1 MDCGKEHD
9 SLITRPW
16 QNQQWNMLVNSLVIF
31 DWRPECFVS
40 IVVLYRR
47 ELGSCR
53 RRGWILRV
61 GVCCRR
67 GSIDFCRHLFFGG
80 WIFSSCFLPD
90 LKGQP
95 LSTPSRRKG
104 VDAILLKLPSVQLGA
119 GRAAD
124 GVAKRLRLDGWM
136 SFAERK
142 EVVVIIANRK
152 GEKKKFTKR
161 DMATSQ

>member
-1 MDCGKEHD
+1 M
-9 SLITRPW
+9 
-16 QNQQWNMLVNSLVIF
+16 
-31 DWRPECFVS
+31 
-40 IVVLYRR
+40 
-47 ELGSCR
+47 
-53 RRGWILRV
+53 
-61 GVCCRR
+61 
-67 GSIDFCRHLFFGG
+67 
-80 WIFSSCFLPD
+80 
-90 LKGQP
+90 KGQP

-152 GEKKKFTKR
+152 GEKKKIH
-161 DMATSQ
+161 